1 MHSLFKLG
9 RQQPGAAK
17 TVASGTF
24 SRNPE
29 KTREID
35 VPKIKNKVSAISA
48 ICRCSVNNAE
58 KKKNRANKVGF
69 HAIY

>member
-1 MHSLFKLG
+1 MKNMLRRLII
-9 RQQPGAAK
+9 GAHR
-17 TVASGTF
+17 GLI
-24 SRNPE
+24 RL
-29 KTREID
+29 TRKID